1 MQLKY
6 LFAFLITVPM
16 TALGQPSDTA
26 PLRLRD
32 VMVFAGTGNY
42 PQALADKCVQGR
54 AVFST
59 EVNVDGTFAPATL
72 VESSGSAELDA
83 AAMEQVARLKANPQE
98 APKPVLLPIL
108 FYKDSL
114 NNLHLKTCAQFNAD
128 HAYFAATFP
137 ARPVGDMNV
146 FDMATG
152 VLAAVRGMDMSAISR
167 LSAAPQKT
175 MEACAKRPKRLF
187 MEEFLASS
195 GK

>member
-6 LFAFLITVPM
+6 LFAFLIAVPM
-16 TALGQPSDTA
+16 AALGQPSGTA

-32 VMVFAGTGNY
+32 VMVFAGTAHY
-42 PQALADKCVQGR
+42 PQALADKGIQGR
-54 AVFST
+54 TVFST
-59 EVNVDGTFAPATL
+59 EVRVDGTFAPPTL

-83 AAMEQVARLKANPQE
+83 AATELAASLKANPQE
-98 APKPVLLPIL
+98 TAKPVLLPIL

-137 ARPVGDMNV
+137 TRPVGDMNV

-152 VLAAVRGMDMSAISR
+152 VVAAVRGMDMSAISR

-195 GK
+195 GA